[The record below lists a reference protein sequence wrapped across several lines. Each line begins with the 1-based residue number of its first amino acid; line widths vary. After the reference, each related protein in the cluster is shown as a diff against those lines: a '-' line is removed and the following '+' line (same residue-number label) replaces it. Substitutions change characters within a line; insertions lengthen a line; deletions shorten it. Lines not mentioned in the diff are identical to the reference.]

1 MGYTHL
7 TDISIPISPL
17 AYIKSAGTWTPT
29 FDSNIVYDTRT
40 AAAASFKLFIPVPLL
55 GSSTLTQGSKLVKID
70 YNYSITTAA
79 CTAFTVK
86 LVKQK
91 LNPTGGFT
99 SSLVPTTLDS
109 NHDTA
114 AKCYAADDHHL
125 TCFVTTPVFLQPMR
139 CITSVLKLLQ
149 PLLLFTIIWVR
160 SLISPSGY
168 SHG

>member
-86 LVKQK
+86 LVKQN
-91 LNPTGGFT
+91 LILRVALQRPLFQPP
-99 SSLVPTTLDS
+99 LIPIMTLPP
-109 NHDTA
+109 N
-114 AKCYAADDHHL
+114 
-125 TCFVTTPVFLQPMR
+125 VMQPM
-139 CITSVLKLLQ
+139 
-149 PLLLFTIIWVR
+149 II
-160 SLISPSGY
+160 I
-168 SHG
+168 

>member
-99 SSLVPTTLDS
+99 ASLVPTTLDS

-125 TCFVTTPVFLQPMR
+125 TCFVTTPVFPAANEVYHL
-139 CITSVLKLLQ
+139 CIEVTAAATSVYNNLGAIAY
-149 PLLLFTIIWVR
+149 FTLR
-160 SLISPSGY
+160 L
-168 SHG
+168 